1 MGQFELSGLGFEELK
16 DINGGNVCGTLGP
29 QGSDPSI
36 IVDAAVD
43 IVKDVAD
50 FCVGLWHGLFGK

>member
-1 MGQFELSGLGFEELK
+1 MEQFKLSGLGFEELK

-36 IVDAAVD
+36 VVDAVKD
-43 IVKDVAD
+43 IAEDVAD
-50 FCVGLWHGLFGK
+50 FFVGLWKGLIGK